1 MTKPSTIFLQIT
13 IVLAAI
19 GALAFLIWEPRM
31 EGVNAHATN
40 WEMYSDPFILLVYA
54 GSLPFFY
61 ALYQA
66 FKLLGHVRQDRV
78 FSPNS
83 VKALRTIKYCA
94 FSIIGFVIVEE
105 ITIMLNH
112 GDDDAAGAIM
122 LGVMIIFCSIVVAV
136 VANMFEKLVQNT
148 IAASPAGLRET

>member
-1 MTKPSTIFLQIT
+1 MHKPSTIFLQIT
-13 IVLAAI
+13 IVLAGI
-19 GALAFLIWEPRM
+19 GALAFLIWEPRV
-31 EGVNAHATN
+31 EGVNANATN
-40 WEMYSDPFILLVYA
+40 WQMYSDPFILLVYA

-78 FSPNS
+78 FTLNS
-83 VKALRTIKYCA
+83 AKALRTIKYCA
-94 FSIIGFVIVEE
+94 FSVIGFVIVEE

-112 GDDDAAGAIM
+112 GDDDATGAIM

-148 IAASPAGLRET
+148 IAASPAGLREL

>member
-78 FSPNS
+78 FTLNS
-83 VKALRTIKYCA
+83 AKALRTIKYCA

-112 GDDDAAGAIM
+112 GDDDAAGAMM

-148 IAASPAGLRET
+148 IAASPAGLQKP

>member
-1 MTKPSTIFLQIT
+1 MHKPSTIFLQFI

-19 GALAFLIWEPRM
+19 GALAFLILEPRM

-78 FSPNS
+78 FSLNS

-94 FSIIGFVIVEE
+94 FAIIGLVIVEE

-112 GDDDAAGAIM
+112 GDDDAGGAIM

-148 IAASPAGLRET
+148 ITASPAGLRKP

>member
-1 MTKPSTIFLQIT
+1 VTKPSTIFLQIT

-40 WEMYSDPFILLVYA
+40 WEMYADPFILLVYA

-78 FSPNS
+78 FTLNS
-83 VKALRTIKYCA
+83 AKALRTIKYCA